1 MARDRIEQHLHEG
14 PPDEPRYPGTRF
26 VPPAGDSGT
35 LGRTRFLAPMP
46 SLVGAVVV
54 LIAALLIALLRAGEP
69 GLFPGTAPDPT
80 ASPTPTS
87 TATATPAANGCTE
100 RELRLI
106 VTFVEGAAG
115 SRILNFTVS
124 NDGFTACS
132 LAVGRALILDLGESP
147 PSGVVDTRPAPA
159 PRATVGPRS
168 SVKGLARW
176 ANHCGAAPRGPLEF
190 IIDVPTTRLAAPVPV
205 DPELAV
211 PPCLGSGAPS
221 LEVRFET

>member
-1 MARDRIEQHLHEG
+1 MDRIEQHLREG
-14 PPDEPRYPGTRF
+14 PPDEPRYPDTRF
-26 VPPAGDSGT
+26 VRPAGDSGT

-87 TATATPAANGCTE
+87 TATATPAANECTE

-124 NDGFTACS
+124 NEGFSVCS
-132 LAVGRALILDLGESP
+132 IVVGRAFIWDRGDMRRAEL
-147 PSGVVDTRPAPA
+147 VDTRPEPPLRTSVA
-159 PRATVGPRS
+159 PRS
-168 SVKGLARW
+168 SVKGMARW
-176 ANHCGAAPRGPLEF
+176 SNHCGASPRGPLEMVF
-190 IIDVPTTRLAAPVPV
+190 EVPTGRLVDGVPAGP
-205 DPELAV
+205 DLAV